1 MSVCSFGSRA
11 DLNRLPP
18 DAATPSWIHV
28 GAPVQV
34 LSSTSTPKSGVVQF
48 VGLTEF
54 ASGTWIGVELD
65 TADGEW
71 SKTEFNWS
79 KQSLIIATCMLSVF
93 VQGKNDGAVKGV
105 RYFRCRARHGVFVR
119 HDKLVM
125 DKKRNRRSVG
135 RTSPMTS
142 HSPSSASVRRST
154 SNLSAQTP
162 TKSPGDVSVPSYM
175 RSTYSSNAK

>member
-1 MSVCSFGSRA
+1 MHLCSKANLQNIVLCVYSRKQFGVCLMLKSK
-11 DLNRLPP
+11 LNNRNLCC
-18 DAATPSWIHV
+18 
-28 GAPVQV
+28 
-34 LSSTSTPKSGVVQF
+34 L
-48 VGLTEF
+48 
-54 ASGTWIGVELD
+54 
-65 TADGEW
+65 
-71 SKTEFNWS
+71 
-79 KQSLIIATCMLSVF
+79 VF

-162 TKSPGDVSVPSYM
+162 TMSPGDVSVPSYM